1 MSQSVHEG
9 HNIAQGRIRKRELLM
24 KLAKIALAGLAFG
37 ALAVP
42 AQAETIKIGLQPWLG
57 YGPLWIAE
65 QKGFFAENG
74 VDVQLVNFT
83 WDQDMAAAVASGNV
97 QVISAAT
104 NTVILNINNGVDLK
118 GFLVMDGST
127 TADAI
132 LAGNSIASIA
142 DLKGK
147 KVAYEKGSTSDL
159 LLNYALGANGMAI
172 ADVEQVPM
180 AAADAGL
187 ALIAGRVDIAVTY
200 EPYISAALG
209 QGPDFKVLY
218 TANEK
223 PGLISDILTAE
234 AGFIASNQEDLV
246 GIVKAWNQAVTFI
259 RENPEEGG
267 KIIAD
272 AVGSPIEEFNTAF
285 AGVHLYDIAENVAML
300 EGEFQG
306 TVDEIGKIMQ
316 TANPDE
322 VKTVPAGNDLID
334 LTALKAAAGQ

>member
-1 MSQSVHEG
+1 
-9 HNIAQGRIRKRELLM
+9 M
-24 KLAKIALAGLAFG
+24 KLATLALASLALG
-37 ALAVP
+37 ALALP

-83 WDQDMAAAVASGNV
+83 WDQDMSAALASGNV

-132 LAGNSIASIA
+132 LAGNAIGSIA

-159 LLNYALGANGMAI
+159 LINYALGANGMSI

-234 AGFIASNQEDLV
+234 AGFIASNQDDLV
-246 GIVKAWNQAVTFI
+246 GIIKAWNQAVTFI

-267 KIIAD
+267 AIIAN

-285 AGVHLYDIAENVAML
+285 AGVHLYDVAENVTML

-316 TANPDE
+316 TANPE
-322 VKTVPAGNDLID
+322 EIKTVPTGAELMD
-334 LTALKAAAGQ
+334 LTALQSAAGE